1 VFDLVAKAFRPK
13 KRFGQNFL
21 YDPAIAGRIADAA
34 GLTRDDFVV
43 ELGAGKGILTKP
55 LARACGRLIA
65 LELDTGLHE
74 SLARHFDDEGTS
86 EPPLAEVD
94 VLNVDFTNVSLTRL
108 AVDAGYDRCVLMGN
122 IPYHLTRDVLFSF
135 LVDESEMIKSAY
147 LMVQREVG
155 ERIVS
160 DSGSK
165 VYGIPSV
172 ILQSLYSVRSLFKV
186 RPGSF
191 NPRPKVDS
199 IVLEFKPLDAP
210 LVPRDEFRAF
220 KTLVKNVFQ
229 QRRKTLHNSIKAF
242 YSVSVAELKQIGETS
257 GVDLQKRPEA
267 VSKEGF
273 LALTRALSAVTA
285 KA

>member
-1 VFDLVAKAFRPK
+1 MVAKVFRPK

-21 YDPAIAGRIADAA
+21 YDPAIAGKITDAA
-34 GLTRDDFVV
+34 GLSQEDAVI

-55 LARACGRLIA
+55 LAQACGRLIA
-65 LELDTGLHE
+65 LEIDTELHGA
-74 SLARHFDDEGTS
+74 LVDHFEA
-86 EPPLAEVD
+86 EPPLAKVE
-94 VLNVDFTNVSLTRL
+94 VLNVDFTDVSLTRL
-108 AVDAGYDRCVLMGN
+108 AAEAGYDRCVLMGN

-135 LVDESEMIKSAY
+135 LVDESEMIQSAY
-147 LMVQREVG
+147 LMMQREVG

-160 DSGSK
+160 SAGSK

-191 NPRPKVDS
+191 FPPPKVDS
-199 IVLEFKPLDAP
+199 IVLEFKPLDEP
-210 LVPRDEFRAF
+210 LVPVGEFKSF

-229 QRRKTLHNSIKAF
+229 QRRKTLHNSLKAF
-242 YSVSVAELKQIGETS
+242 YSLSVSELKQISEVS
-257 GVDLQKRPEA
+257 GIDLQKRPEA

-273 LALTRALSAVTA
+273 LAITRALSAVTA